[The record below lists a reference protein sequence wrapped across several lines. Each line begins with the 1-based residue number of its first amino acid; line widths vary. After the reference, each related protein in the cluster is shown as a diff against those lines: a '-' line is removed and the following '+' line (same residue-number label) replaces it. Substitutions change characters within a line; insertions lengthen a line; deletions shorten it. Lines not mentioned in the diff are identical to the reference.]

1 MVENQKKIQ
10 LVIFK
15 IIFIICVCPFF
26 FLLYVFSF
34 TNLKGSYKAFDQA
47 LFHFILLSNLDL
59 GRLNEQFQNR
69 HLEPQSIFQQ
79 AHLIYSLIT

>member
-15 IIFIICVCPFF
+15 IIFIIYVCPFL
-26 FLLYVFSF
+26 FLLCFSF

-47 LFHFILLSNLDL
+47 PFHSILLSNLDL
-59 GRLNEQFQNR
+59 GRLNE
-69 HLEPQSIFQQ
+69 
-79 AHLIYSLIT
+79 